1 MVKIRVETKS
11 GKPILDG
18 EKSFSTVSEIYDSI
32 TKVNRKW
39 NKDRIRLTTE
49 EKIVLSQSDAL
60 KKLNLKDG
68 DVLVFKDLG

>member
-18 EKSFSTVSEIYDSI
+18 EKNFSTVAEIYDSI

-49 EKIVLSQSDAL
+49 EKMVLSQSDAL

-68 DVLVFKDLG
+68 DILVFKDLG